1 MAGQEV
7 GDGRAEE
14 LVGRDAVQV
23 HVEAGAAIKGYGHDH
38 TLAQIVGRCKGA
50 LASGL
55 RTPSLTLPIRIG
67 KVLRT
72 KFCFLSIT
80 FSQQAPPGGANQMP
94 DQPASP
100 SIDGSATSAKPS
112 RTRKATTM
120 RRRARLAVVVA
131 AGALLLGA
139 PPATS
144 PAPTRRRPART
155 RRGRRRTTAPPGPA
169 PGVTDDSI
177 KVGVQYVDLASLG
190 DVVTIDHGDY
200 EAAYTALF
208 DDINANGGIN
218 GRTVEPVFAGINP
231 VGTEFADAACVQLTE
246 DEEVFAVM
254 GFFLGDGVLCPLET
268 HQTAVIGGSMSP
280 ETLERAQAPWYTAE
294 AGTDQT
300 GAVLTTFD
308 EGGEFDGTL
317 GVYAGPEDQAQMD
330 IVLAQL
336 DELGIDVAES
346 AVVDAPADDLAAV
359 NAATGVIAQ
368 RFESSGVDQV
378 LVIGTAGLTWAS
390 GAESLD
396 YRPQLL
402 LTDPNSILAY
412 AGDAAGRDLSVLDDA
427 VAGNLY
433 GGPENIWNL
442 DGMQACNEILT
453 AAGDPIPEPDTIT
466 EEGADLCGRGVH
478 GLPERGPVPG
488 AGRGGR

>member
-1 MAGQEV
+1 M
-7 GDGRAEE
+7 
-14 LVGRDAVQV
+14 
-23 HVEAGAAIKGYGHDH
+23 
-38 TLAQIVGRCKGA
+38 
-50 LASGL
+50 
-55 RTPSLTLPIRIG
+55 
-67 KVLRT
+67 
-72 KFCFLSIT
+72 
-80 FSQQAPPGGANQMP
+80 
-94 DQPASP
+94 
-100 SIDGSATSAKPS
+100 
-112 RTRKATTM
+112 
-120 RRRARLAVVVA
+120 
-131 AGALLLGA
+131 
-139 PPATS
+139 
-144 PAPTRRRPART
+144 
-155 RRGRRRTTAPPGPA
+155 PPGPA

-200 EAAYTALF
+200 EAVYTALF

-246 DEEVFAVM
+246 DEEVFVVT

-268 HQTAVIGGSMSP
+268 HHTAVDRRVDVPRDPG
-280 ETLERAQAPWYTAE
+280 
-294 AGTDQT
+294 AGA
-300 GAVLTTFD
+300 GAVVHRGGRHGPRPVRSSAFD

-330 IVLAQL
+330 LVLAEL

-466 EEGADLCGRGVH
+466 EEGADLWVAGLH

>member
-1 MAGQEV
+1 M
-7 GDGRAEE
+7 R
-14 LVGRDAVQV
+14 
-23 HVEAGAAIKGYGHDH
+23 
-38 TLAQIVGRCKGA
+38 
-50 LASGL
+50 L
-55 RTPSLTLPIRIG
+55 RT
-67 KVLRT
+67 
-72 KFCFLSIT
+72 
-80 FSQQAPPGGANQMP
+80 
-94 DQPASP
+94 
-100 SIDGSATSAKPS
+100 
-112 RTRKATTM
+112 
-120 RRRARLAVVVA
+120 RLAVVAA
-131 AGALLLGA
+131 AGALLLGCTA
-139 PPATS
+139 GDES
-144 PAPTRRRPART
+144 SSD
-155 RRGRRRTTAPPGPA
+155 TTAAGSDSAGDATGSTVPAGPA

-208 DDINANGGIN
+208 DDINANGGIS

-246 DEEVFAVM
+246 DEQVFAVM

-300 GAVLTTFD
+300 GAVITAFD

-330 IVLAQL
+330 LVLAEL

-466 EEGADLCGRGVH
+466 EEGADLWVAGFTACQNVALFRALVEAAGEDLNYGSLVNGAD
-478 GLPERGPVPG
+478 GLEVDVPNQPEPLTYGPVPAADG
-488 AGRGGR
+488 DPPAYLFDWDPDVGDFVLRD